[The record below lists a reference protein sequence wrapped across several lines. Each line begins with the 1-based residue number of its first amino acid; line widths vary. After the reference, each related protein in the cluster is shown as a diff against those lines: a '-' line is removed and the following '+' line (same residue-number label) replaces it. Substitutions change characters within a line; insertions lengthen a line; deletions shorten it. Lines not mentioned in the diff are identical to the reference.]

1 MQTWRAP
8 RALIVG
14 DARLLSSERGRGVQ
28 FPFLMPDWKDT
39 LNLPRTT
46 FPMKANLPAAEP
58 EMIAWWN
65 EIDVYGRMRA
75 ARAGRPRF
83 VLHDGPPY
91 ANGQIHLGTA
101 LNKILK
107 DFVVKS
113 RSMAGF
119 DTPYVPGYDCHGLPI
134 ELKVDRELG
143 RKKRDMST
151 ADIRRACRAYA
162 QRFIGVMTEEFQ
174 RLAVFGDWQHPY
186 LTMDYRYQAAIAR
199 ALGRF
204 VDRGLVY
211 KGKKPVHWCIHCRT
225 ALAEAEVEYED
236 HVSLSVYVEFPLA
249 ASSAAELAA
258 RIPALAGR
266 KVSVLIWTTTPWTI
280 PSNLAIAFHP
290 EFQYGAYE
298 VDGRVVLVAEALA
311 QAVGEAVGRPLERP
325 VARIQG
331 TALERLN
338 FRHPLYDRDS
348 LAVLGDYVTLDQGTG
363 AVHTAPGHGTDDF
376 LTGRKYGLEIYA
388 PVGPDGRF
396 SDDVALFAGEQVFEA
411 NPAVVE
417 ALNDSGH
424 LWHHHSFTHQYPHC
438 WRCHNPV
445 IFLATSQWFVRMDGE
460 PSIASDGLPARTLR
474 DAAIRAITGEVS
486 WVPAWGRDR
495 ILSMVS
501 NRPDWCISRQ
511 RAWGVPIPA
520 VDCAACGEG
529 LLTTALV
536 ERAATVFE
544 AHGADAWYERP
555 IEEFLPEGLTCPSCG
570 GTSFVRER
578 DILDVW
584 FDSGSSHEA
593 VLPFRADL
601 TWPADLYLEGS
612 DQHRGWFQSSLL
624 VGLATRGRPPF
635 RQVLTHGFLIDMDG
649 RKMSKSIGNTIVPQ
663 EIIQESGAD
672 VLRLWVTSTDYR
684 EELRVSREILAR
696 VVEAYRKIRNPCRIL
711 VANLYDFDPA
721 ADAVPAGE
729 LEGVDR
735 YALARYADTALRMR
749 RAYDDYD
756 FPVIF
761 HSLNAFMTVDLSA
774 FYVDVTKDRL
784 YTLAAGSRSRRAAQT
799 VMQIMA
805 DGLARLMAPVL
816 PVTAEQL
823 WKVLPGTR
831 EASVHIAEFPDR
843 AALEPLVDR
852 PVIEDWQRLLL
863 LRDQANVEIE
873 RQRKEKVIGNSL
885 GARLTIEAGGDD
897 YERLRRYLND
907 LPMLFIVSEVELR
920 TGPSDG
926 PARFAAERATGVKCE
941 RCWRYV
947 PVVSAEPGREGL
959 CERCLDALA
968 EPVRS

>member
-1 MQTWRAP
+1 M
-8 RALIVG
+8 
-14 DARLLSSERGRGVQ
+14 
-28 FPFLMPDWKDT
+28 
-39 LNLPRTT
+39 
-46 FPMKANLPAAEP
+46 
-58 EMIAWWN
+58 
-65 EIDVYGRMRA
+65 
-75 ARAGRPRF
+75 
-83 VLHDGPPY
+83 
-91 ANGQIHLGTA
+91 
-101 LNKILK
+101 
-107 DFVVKS
+107 
-113 RSMAGF
+113 
-119 DTPYVPGYDCHGLPI
+119 
-134 ELKVDRELG
+134 
-143 RKKRDMST
+143 
-151 ADIRRACRAYA
+151 
-162 QRFIGVMTEEFQ
+162 
-174 RLAVFGDWQHPY
+174 
-186 LTMDYRYQAAIAR
+186 
-199 ALGRF
+199 
-204 VDRGLVY
+204 
-211 KGKKPVHWCIHCRT
+211 
-225 ALAEAEVEYED
+225 
-236 HVSLSVYVEFPLA
+236 
-249 ASSAAELAA
+249 
-258 RIPALAGR
+258 
-266 KVSVLIWTTTPWTI
+266 
-280 PSNLAIAFHP
+280 
-290 EFQYGAYE
+290 
-298 VDGRVVLVAEALA
+298 
-311 QAVGEAVGRPLERP
+311 
-325 VARIQG
+325 
-331 TALERLN
+331 
-338 FRHPLYDRDS
+338 
-348 LAVLGDYVTLDQGTG
+348 
-363 AVHTAPGHGTDDF
+363 
-376 LTGRKYGLEIYA
+376 
-388 PVGPDGRF
+388 
-396 SDDVALFAGEQVFEA
+396 
-411 NPAVVE
+411 
-417 ALNDSGH
+417 
-424 LWHHHSFTHQYPHC
+424 
-438 WRCHNPV
+438 
-445 IFLATSQWFVRMDGE
+445 
-460 PSIASDGLPARTLR
+460 
-474 DAAIRAITGEVS
+474 
-486 WVPAWGRDR
+486 
-495 ILSMVS
+495 
-501 NRPDWCISRQ
+501 
-511 RAWGVPIPA
+511 PIPA

-696 VVEAYRKIRNPCRIL
+696 VVEAYRKIRNTCRIL

-831 EASVHIAEFPDR
+831 EVSVHIAEFPDR

-897 YERLRRYLND
+897 YERLHRYLND

-920 TGPSDG
+920 KGPSDG